1 MFISPDEVKDKI
13 IYFLND
19 KISIFVWS
27 TADMKGI
34 DPFITTQK
42 LNVYPT
48 IKPTR
53 RKIRKLGPKWSK
65 VVDDEV
71 ERLLSEG

>member
-1 MFISPDEVKDKI
+1 MFISPDVVKDKI

-53 RKIRKLGPKWSK
+53 RKIRKLGPKRSK

>member
-1 MFISPDEVKDKI
+1 
-13 IYFLND
+13 
-19 KISIFVWS
+19 
-27 TADMKGI
+27 MKGI

-53 RKIRKLGPKWSK
+53 RKIRKLGPKRSK